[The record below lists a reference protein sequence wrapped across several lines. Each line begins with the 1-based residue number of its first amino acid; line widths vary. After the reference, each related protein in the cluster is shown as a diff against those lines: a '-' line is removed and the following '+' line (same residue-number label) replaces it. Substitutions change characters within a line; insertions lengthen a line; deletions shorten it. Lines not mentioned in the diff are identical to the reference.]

1 MKYKVLIT
9 APPILPKVSKYKDL
23 FNSKD
28 VDIVIPEYDVTESLN
43 EEQLSEL
50 LIDIDGIL
58 CGDDSLSESVIK
70 SANKLKVI
78 SKWGTGIDSINTK
91 AAKENGIE
99 VQRVADIFG
108 PPVSETVI
116 GYILLFNRNLI
127 EKDNVVRENRW
138 SKVKSFLM
146 SEKTLGI
153 VGLGHI
159 GQQVAK
165 KALSF
170 GMKVQFFDI
179 KDIEIPNEINLINKV
194 SFDELLQTSDFLS
207 IHCDLNKTSHKLFKE
222 KEFSKMKDSSIII
235 NTARGQII
243 DEVSLIDALK
253 NGLIGGAAL
262 DVFEEEPL
270 ASTSEL
276 KGFKN
281 VIFSPHNSNGS
292 PLIFNKVDELAI
304 KNIFKVLGI

>member
-43 EEQLSEL
+43 EEQLNAL

-138 SKVKSFLM
+138 SKVESFLM

-179 KDIEIPNEINLINKV
+179 KDIEIPDEINLINKV
-194 SFDELLQTSDFLS
+194 SFDELL
-207 IHCDLNKTSHKLFKE
+207 
-222 KEFSKMKDSSIII
+222 
-235 NTARGQII
+235 
-243 DEVSLIDALK
+243 
-253 NGLIGGAAL
+253 
-262 DVFEEEPL
+262 
-270 ASTSEL
+270 
-276 KGFKN
+276 
-281 VIFSPHNSNGS
+281 
-292 PLIFNKVDELAI
+292 
-304 KNIFKVLGI
+304 NI

>member
-9 APPILPKVSKYKDL
+9 APPILPKVNNYIDI

-28 VDIVIPEYDVTESLN
+28 VEVIIPKYEVLESLN
-43 EEQLSEL
+43 EEQLNEL

-58 CGDDSLSESVIK
+58 CGDDCLSSSVIK

-78 SKWGTGIDSINTK
+78 SKWGTGIDSIDTK
-91 AAKENGIE
+91 AAEEKGIE
-99 VQRVADIFG
+99 VKRVADIFG

-127 EKDNVVRENRW
+127 KKDNVVRENKW
-138 SKVKSFLM
+138 AKVKSFLM
-146 SEKTLGI
+146 REKTLGI

-159 GQQVAK
+159 GKELAK

-170 GMKVQFFDI
+170 GMKVQFCDI
-179 KDIEIPNEINLINKV
+179 KDIEIPHEISSINKV
-194 SFDELLQTSDFLS
+194 SFEELLGTSDFIS
-207 IHCDLNKTSHKLFKE
+207 IHCDLNKTSQKLFGE
-222 KEFSKMKDSSIII
+222 KEFLKMKDDSIII

-253 NGLIGGAAL
+253 KDLIGAAAI

-270 ASTSEL
+270 PITSEL
-276 KGFKN
+276 RGFKN

-292 PLIFNKVDELAI
+292 PMIFNRVDELSI
-304 KNIFKVLGI
+304 QNVFKVLGI